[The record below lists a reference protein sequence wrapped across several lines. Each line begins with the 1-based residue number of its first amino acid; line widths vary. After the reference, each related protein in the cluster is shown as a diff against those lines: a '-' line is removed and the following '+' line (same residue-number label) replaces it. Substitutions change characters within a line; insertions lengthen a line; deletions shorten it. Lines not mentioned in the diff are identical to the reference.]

1 MPIAPLDPSKL
12 FTPSGADELGFDTTD
27 ALESLEGF
35 PGQERAI
42 EAIEFGIGIRH
53 EGYNLFAVGSAGSGR
68 HSLVQTYLERDARKT
83 TTETDWCYVH
93 NFEQAHRPLALALP
107 RGQVR
112 ELRTD
117 MRRLV
122 DDLESAIAA
131 TFETQEYRRRHAE
144 LEQQF
149 ASKQEAALADV
160 QTQAEAK
167 GLAVVRAAAGIAVAP
182 TKDGKVID
190 PETFKQSSKEEQAT
204 VRAAIKE
211 VERDLARIPE
221 QVPLWRRETDRKLRD
236 LAQTATRSPVRV
248 LIKEL
253 FQKYETQHSVVTH
266 LHAVEQD
273 VIENAGQF
281 RKSQENP
288 DEFATWARRYAVN
301 ALDDRPGE
309 SGAAVIY
316 ETNPTFQNLFGRVEY
331 QSYGGTLI
339 TDFTLI
345 KPGALH
351 RANGGY
357 LVIDAGRLLT
367 QPLAWNGIKRAL
379 QTRQIVIESADR
391 LTGRLNTVSLDPEP
405 IALNIKI
412 VLVGERHLYYAL
424 CHYDPDF
431 GELFKVVADFD
442 DASDRTQEND
452 RRYARVIATVARNH
466 SLRPFSAA
474 GVGRILEH
482 TARLAG
488 DAERLSTSLRE
499 LVEILKESDYWADDA
514 GADVVEPS
522 HVQHALDAKTRRLD
536 RVRERLYAEIE
547 RGTVLI
553 ETSGESVGQIN
564 GLSVLQAGGFVFG
577 QPNRITAR
585 VRLGTGSVVDI
596 EREVKLGGPLHS
608 KGVLIL
614 SGYLAG
620 RYLTDRPLSLA
631 ASLVFEQNYGG
642 VDGDSASSAE
652 IYALLS
658 ALAELPI
665 RQSLAV
671 TGAVSQQGQVQAIG
685 GVNEKIEGFFD
696 ICRVRGLTGE
706 EGVVIP
712 SANVKHLMLR
722 ADVVEAV
729 RFGQFSVYAI
739 ETVDQGIELLTGHPA
754 GDRDESGAFP
764 EGTVNRRVEER
775 LLTFAEESLA
785 YREAAD
791 GLVPDGSSHD
801 DGDDHGDH
809 NKNDDNDEDDD
820 TGGDIEDA
828 ERM

>member
-1 MPIAPLDPSKL
+1 MPRTPLDPSLL
-12 FTPSGADELGFDTTD
+12 FTPSGAGELGFDTTD
-27 ALESLEGF
+27 TLESLEGF

-68 HSLVQTYLERDARKT
+68 HSLVQTYLEREARKT
-83 TTETDWCYVH
+83 IDETDWCYVH
-93 NFEQAHRPLALALP
+93 NFEQAHRPLALGLP

-112 ELRTD
+112 ELRGD

-122 DDLESAIAA
+122 DDLQSAIAA
-131 TFETQEYRRRHAE
+131 TFETEEYRRRHTE

-149 ASKQEAALADV
+149 ASKQEGALADL
-160 QTQAEAK
+160 QKQAEAR
-167 GLAVVRAAAGIAVAP
+167 GLAVVRAAAGVAVAP

-190 PETFKQSSKEEQAT
+190 PETFKQASQAEQAK

-211 VERDLARIPE
+211 VERELARVPQ
-221 QVPLWRRETDRKLRD
+221 QVPLWRRETDRKLRE
-236 LAQTATRSPVRV
+236 LSQTATRSTARA
-248 LIKEL
+248 LIEEL
-253 FQKYETQHSVVTH
+253 FRKYETVHPVVTY

-273 VIENAGQF
+273 VIESAEQF
-281 RKSQENP
+281 RKSQDRP
-288 DEFATWARRYAVN
+288 DDFATWARRYAVN
-301 ALDDRPGE
+301 ALDDSPDE
-309 SGAAVIY
+309 SGAPVIY

-357 LVIDAGRLLT
+357 LVIDAGRLLA

-379 QTRQIVIESADR
+379 QTRQIIIESADR
-391 LTGRLNTVSLDPEP
+391 LTGRLNTVSLDPQP
-405 IALNIKI
+405 IALNVKI

-424 CHYDPDF
+424 CQYDPDF

-442 DASDRTQEND
+442 DASDRTQAND
-452 RRYARVIATVARNH
+452 RRYARLIATVARNH
-466 SLRPFSAA
+466 SLRHVSAS
-474 GVGRILEH
+474 GVGRIIEH
-482 TARLAG
+482 AARLAG
-488 DAERLSTSLRE
+488 DAERLSASLRE
-499 LVEILKESDYWADDA
+499 LVEILKESDYWAQDA
-514 GADVVEPS
+514 AADIVDAS
-522 HVQHALDAKTRRLD
+522 HVQRAIDAKTRRLD
-536 RVRERLYAEIE
+536 RVRERLYSEIT
-547 RGTVLI
+547 RGTILI
-553 ETSGESVGQIN
+553 ETTGESIGQIN
-564 GLSVLQAGGFVFG
+564 GLSVLQAGGFTFG

-614 SGYLAG
+614 SGFLAG

-652 IYALLS
+652 VFALLS

-671 TGAVSQQGQVQAIG
+671 TGAVSQQGEVQAIG

-696 ICRVRGLTGE
+696 VCRARGLTGI

-712 SANVKHLMLR
+712 KANVKHLMLR
-722 ADVVEAV
+722 ADVIEAA
-729 RFGQFSVYAI
+729 RAGQFNVYAI
-739 ETVDQGIELLTGHPA
+739 ETVDEGIELLTGHAA
-754 GDRDESGAFP
+754 GDRDEDGAFA

-775 LLTFAEESLA
+775 LLAFAEESLA
-785 YREAAD
+785 YREPSE
-791 GLVPDGSSHD
+791 GLVPHESSDGHGDDDDDADSPS
-801 DGDDHGDH
+801 DGDD
-809 NKNDDNDEDDD
+809 E
-820 TGGDIEDA
+820 
-828 ERM
+828 